1 MLFTGLSGCQ
11 GKNGGTTTVLDSSWD
26 KFGASSK
33 GTTINGA
40 NGNVL
45 IVLPGGAVDKDV
57 TIGVRSALNPPVDP
71 ACIPNTAYEF
81 GPDGINFKQ
90 PVQVMIKY
98 SQDDLPENVSETSL
112 KIVRLEQGSWIPI
125 SDSKVDPV
133 NHTVTCTIHGFST
146 YSVKS
151 WLEDYDP
158 TWPMKLRGSHKFG
171 VIEPVA
177 YAIEM
182 PQNAY
187 CPVTPGGFVVFREMY
202 FNENGDHITMEHPW
216 KATFWWYL
224 EGNIGV
230 IGSTRSEITP
240 PGALYEVK
248 EKTWLS
254 STDTVYF
261 KAFPTAEVGQTAKLK
276 VRIEFWGDII
286 GEYSTNI
293 EILTDVEIVPSE
305 ISCDPGAEVKFECRF
320 PINIPDEYSAF
331 NYDRFE
337 LDWSTTGKYGFLL
350 NESVNP
356 QTHITNYMMF
366 RGNEFMTYRADADDA
381 NGGTDN
387 VTVEVSYYESTS
399 GGSRS
404 IGKAT
409 ATINIKEK
417 ETVLKIWFST
427 TKDPTAPHITSV
439 NSSGD
444 PEQLVF
450 LWVQFAP
457 GETKDFHVYSTR
469 PDPMYPNGKETYDGK
484 WSQDYSGATKGSPG
498 TPKCIEWPK
507 VYWLPEGTSTWDVYF
522 PTSDPF
528 SKGEKIGTA
537 NLTVTK

>member
-1 MLFTGLSGCQ
+1 LIGTIAILLFTGLSGCQ

-26 KFGASSK
+26 KFSASSK

-57 TIGVRSALNPPVDP
+57 TLGVRSALNPPVDP

-293 EILTDVEIVPSE
+293 EILTDVEIVP
-305 ISCDPGAEVKFECRF
+305 
-320 PINIPDEYSAF
+320 INIPDEYSAF

-381 NGGTDN
+381 NGGTDT

-399 GGSRS
+399 GGCRS

-439 NSSGD
+439 KSSGD

-522 PTSDPF
+522 LTSDPF